1 MMFKTGTTVLLLII
15 GLLLSACQSAT
26 TLILLPDAN
35 GKVGAVTVKS
45 NDEVRLI
52 DKAYHSVSTNN
63 FSDGL
68 TETSV
73 LNKAQVDQDYAA
85 LLKAQPAQATSF
97 LLYFASGSTDLM
109 KESIAMIPQILNK
122 IKENTPTEISII
134 GHTDTTGSDEINN
147 KLSKSRAVAVEKM
160 LKEKMPTLSNITIQS
175 FGAKDLLIPTPP
187 NVYELRN
194 RRVEILIP

>member
-1 MMFKTGTTVLLLII
+1 MMHKISKTVLLLMIV
-15 GLLLSACQSAT
+15 LLLTACQSAT

-35 GKVGAVTVKS
+35 GKVGAITVKS
-45 NDEVRLI
+45 NNEVRLI
-52 DKAYHSVSTNN
+52 DKAYHSVSTNS

-73 LNKAQVDQDYAA
+73 LNKAKVEQDYSA
-85 LLKAQPAQATSF
+85 LLKAEPAQATSF
-97 LLYFASGSTDLM
+97 LLYFASGSTDLI

-134 GHTDTTGSDEINN
+134 GHTDTTGSDVINN
-147 KLSKSRAVAVEKM
+147 KLSRSRAIAVEKL
-160 LKEKMPTLSNITIQS
+160 LKEKMPTLSNVTIQS
-175 FGAKDLLIPTPP
+175 FGAKDLLVQTPP